1 MKSAFSRCHPSKY
14 VSKCGLNL
22 ADIYRFY
29 NSGYWFFYE
38 SELGGFECNNDEM
51 KKHCVRGG
59 VMISG
64 RYLNF
69 CDVSYSYPH
78 RVYESAQKYKIGNDN
93 IRFWYKGEK

>member
-1 MKSAFSRCHPSKY
+1 
-14 VSKCGLNL
+14 
-22 ADIYRFY
+22 
-29 NSGYWFFYE
+29 
-38 SELGGFECNNDEM
+38 
-51 KKHCVRGG
+51 
-59 VMISG
+59 MISG